1 MVAACQVM
9 GVSRPTWYR
18 HRAPRAGKAA
28 PVPQKERVQP
38 ATLTGQER
46 ARIEAFLTDE
56 ASADLSVSQVFY
68 RTLDQGVYIASESSW
83 HRVARARR
91 LNGDR
96 RVRTTHKPSVIPEL
110 CASRPNQV
118 WSWDITVLRS
128 VDRGRNFRLYVILD
142 VFSRYVVG
150 WRLEHGEGTLEA
162 LEMITGALSKEH
174 AKPEVLH
181 ADRGSVMT
189 STDMGK
195 YLAKL
200 GIIQSHSRPRVSN
213 DNPFSE
219 SQFKTLKYD
228 LDYPRHFTDI
238 EHARDWTSRFIHTYN
253 TQHRHSG
260 IGYYTPESVHEGTW
274 HECQERRQTTLDTA
288 WAAHPHRHHQRP
300 RAHTIRAES
309 WINDPRKRT
318 REPASLSQ
326 GG

>member
-1 MVAACQVM
+1 
-9 GVSRPTWYR
+9 
-18 HRAPRAGKAA
+18 
-28 PVPQKERVQP
+28 
-38 ATLTGQER
+38 
-46 ARIEAFLTDE
+46 
-56 ASADLSVSQVFY
+56 
-68 RTLDQGVYIASESSW
+68 
-83 HRVARARR
+83 
-91 LNGDR
+91 
-96 RVRTTHKPSVIPEL
+96 
-110 CASRPNQV
+110 
-118 WSWDITVLRS
+118 

-150 WRLEHGEGTLEA
+150 WRLEHGEGMLEA

>member
-1 MVAACQVM
+1 MAAACQVM

-18 HRAPRAGKAA
+18 HRAPRPVKPA

-38 ATLTGQER
+38 TTLTDQER
-46 ARIEAFLTDE
+46 ARIESFLIDE
-56 ASADLSVSQVFY
+56 KSADLSVSQVFY
-68 RTLDQGVYIASESSW
+68 RTLDRGIYVASESSW
-83 HRVARARR
+83 HRVARARK

-96 RVRTTHKPSVIPEL
+96 RVMATHKPSVIPEL
-110 CASRPNQV
+110 CASRPDQV

-150 WRLEHGEGTLEA
+150 WRLEPSEGTLEA
-162 LEMITGALSKEH
+162 IDMITDALSREH

-189 STDMGK
+189 SIDMGK
-195 YLAKL
+195 HLARL

-219 SQFKTLKYD
+219 SQFKTMKYD

-238 EHARDWTSRFIHTYN
+238 EHARDWTTRFIHTYN
-253 TQHRHSG
+253 TEHRHSG

-274 HECQERRQTTLDTA
+274 TECQKRRQTLLDAA
-288 WAAHPHRHHQRP
+288 WAANPHRHHRRP
-300 RAHTIRAES
+300 RAHTVHAES
-309 WINDPRKRT
+309 WINDPKKRT
-318 REPASLSQ
+318 TEPASLSQ
-326 GG
+326 EG

>member
-1 MVAACQVM
+1 M

-18 HRAPRAGKAA
+18 RRTPPPSRAA
-28 PVPQKERVQP
+28 PVPQKERAQP
-38 ATLTGQER
+38 AALTGQER

-56 ASADLSVSQVFY
+56 QYADLSVSQVFY
-68 RTLDQGVYIASESSW
+68 RALDQGVYVASESSW
-83 HRVARARR
+83 HRVARAKK

-96 RVRTTHKPSVIPEL
+96 RVMATHKPAVIPEL

-150 WRLEHGEGTLEA
+150 WRLEPGEGTLEA
-162 LEMITGALSKEH
+162 IDMITGALSREQ

-189 STDMGK
+189 STGMSE
-195 YLAKL
+195 YLAGL

-219 SQFKTLKYD
+219 AQFKTMKYD
-228 LDYPRHFTDI
+228 LDYPRQFTDI
-238 EHARDWTSRFIHTYN
+238 EHAREWTTGFINAYN
-253 TQHRHSG
+253 TEHRHSG
-260 IGYYTPESVHEGTW
+260 IGYYTPESVHDGTW
-274 HECQERRQTTLDTA
+274 PVFQKRRQAALDAA

-300 RAHTIRAES
+300 RAHTVHAES
-309 WINDPRKRT
+309 WINNPTKRQ
-318 REPASLSQ
+318 PAS
-326 GG
+326 

>member
-1 MVAACQVM
+1 MVSACKVM

-18 HRAPRAGKAA
+18 HRAPRAVTPV

-38 ATLTGQER
+38 ATLTGSER
-46 ARIEAFLTDE
+46 ARIKAFLIDE
-56 ASADLSVSQVFY
+56 ESANLSVSQVFY
-68 RTLDQGVYIASESSW
+68 RTLDQGVYVASESSW
-83 HRVARARR
+83 HRVARASK

-96 RVRTTHKPSVIPEL
+96 RVMATHKPKVIPEL

-150 WRLEHGEGTLEA
+150 WRLEPSEGTLEA
-162 LEMITGALSKEH
+162 LDMITDALAGEH
-174 AKPEVLH
+174 SKPEVLH

-189 STDMGK
+189 SIDMGK

-200 GIIQSHSRPRVSN
+200 GIVQSHSRPRVSN

-219 SQFKTLKYD
+219 SQFKTMKYD
-228 LDYPRHFTDI
+228 LDYPQHFRSL
-238 EHARDWTSRFIHTYN
+238 EHAREWTTGFIHAYN
-253 TQHRHSG
+253 TEHRHSG

-274 HECQERRQTTLDTA
+274 PLCQKRRQAALDAA
-288 WAAHPHRHHQRP
+288 WAAYPHRHHQRP
-300 RAHTIRAES
+300 RAHKVHTES
-309 WINDPRKRT
+309 WINNPQKRAN
-318 REPASLSQ
+318 RIARLSQ
-326 GG
+326 RG